1 MFQVS
6 FQFDN
11 GDAPVT
17 AAVSPEET
25 LLDAAR
31 RLKIAIDAPC
41 SGNGSCGKCRVK
53 LLAGEVSALPNACL
67 SDGWYLACGIRPCSD
82 VTVFV
87 PDIASAYRSQMKTAD
102 LSTTEKVA
110 AFEALLAKLRAAG
123 ISLTAPRIGG
133 TIAPYALAIDIGTT
147 TVCAVLFDLQS
158 GALLAEASCGNAQI
172 RYGAD
177 VISRIIE
184 QGKPGGIAKLRD
196 AIVKETLVPLIAA
209 LCKQADISSECIGR
223 VGIACNPTM
232 NHLLLGVDANCIR
245 TEPYLPAFYR
255 RDGLTAADLE
265 LPVHPAA
272 PICLAPNIG
281 SFVGGDITAGVFA
294 AMLWD
299 SEALSLFIDLGTN
312 GEIVFGNRDFLIT
325 CACSAG
331 PAFEGGDISCGMR
344 ATDGAVEA
352 VSIDEDTM
360 RPTLT
365 VIGAQKPVGIC
376 GSGLI
381 DLVAELFRCGIIN
394 AKGCFI
400 REGERIAYDRHG
412 TGRYILATA
421 CESATGREIALNEV
435 DILNF
440 IRAKGAIYAAIDT
453 VLSVLD
459 MDESVISQ
467 VFVAGG
473 IGGGINIKNAVRI
486 GMLPGVRT
494 ECFRY
499 IGNTALT
506 GAYAMTLSPE
516 AERKINEIARNMTY
530 LELSTHPGYMDKF
543 IAACFLPH
551 TDAGRFQARQEKH
564 YD

>member
-1 MFQVS
+1 MFELTFRFENNDTPATVS
-6 FQFDN
+6 
-11 GDAPVT
+11 VT
-17 AAVSPEET
+17 GEET
-25 LLDAAR
+25 VLETARDANVP
-31 RLKIAIDAPC
+31 IDAPC
-41 SGNGSCGKCRVK
+41 SGNGACGKCRVK
-53 LLAGEVSALPNACL
+53 LLSGEVSALPNACL

-82 VTVFV
+82 VTVLV
-87 PDIASAYRSQMKTAD
+87 PDIASAYRRQMKTAD
-102 LSTTEKVA
+102 LSTAEEVA
-110 AFEALLAKLRAAG
+110 VFEALLAKIRAAG
-123 ISLTAPRIGG
+123 ISLTAPS
-133 TIAPYALAIDIGTT
+133 TKNTTAPYALAIDIGTT
-147 TVCAVLFDLQS
+147 TVCAVLFDPQS
-158 GALLAEASCGNAQI
+158 GALLAKASCGNAQI

-177 VISRIIE
+177 VINRIIE
-184 QGKPGGIAKLRD
+184 QGKPGGNTKLRD
-196 AIVKETLVPLIAA
+196 AIVKETLMPLIAA
-209 LCKQADISSECIGR
+209 LCDQADISGDRIGR
-223 VGIACNPTM
+223 IGIACNPTM

-265 LPVHPAA
+265 LPVYPAA

-294 AMLWD
+294 AMFWD

-312 GEIVFGNRDFLIT
+312 GEIVFGNRDFLIA

-344 ATDGAVEA
+344 AVDGAIEA

-394 AKGCFI
+394 AKGRFI
-400 REGERIAYDRHG
+400 REGDRIAYDRHG
-412 TGRYILATA
+412 TGRYILAA
-421 CESATGREIALNEV
+421 AEASATGREIALNEV

-453 VLSVLD
+453 VLSALD
-459 MDESVISQ
+459 MDESAIAQ

-473 IGGGINIKNAVRI
+473 IGSGINLKNAVRI
-486 GMLPGVRT
+486 GMLPNVPA

-499 IGNTALT
+499 VGNTALA
-506 GAYAMTLSPE
+506 GAYAMALSPE
-516 AERKINEIARNMTY
+516 AERKIDEIARNMTY
-530 LELSTHPGYMDKF
+530 LELSTHPGYMEKF

-551 TDAGRFQARQEKH
+551 TDAGRFQAR
-564 YD
+564 